1 MSLIKGVIL
10 DMDGVIAN
18 TLELQYE
25 VNLELAKK
33 LNINF
38 TRKDNQL
45 LQGLS
50 RRETVKSMIKRS
62 EQEMDHNLIEEL
74 STIKN
79 DRYQKLIQN
88 LTKEDIM
95 PGMESFIKELYQRNI
110 PIAVASA
117 SQNAKKVIHSLQLES
132 YISYIVD
139 VKTLKKGKP
148 DPEIF
153 LTAAKAIQIEPRDCV
168 AVEDGDAGMLGI
180 LKTEMFSVG
189 IGNSE
194 ILQKADWTIP
204 NTSELTYKRLMEKI

>member
-18 TLELQYE
+18 TLELQFE

-33 LNINF
+33 LNIDF
-38 TRKDNQL
+38 TREDNQL

-62 EQEMDHNLIEEL
+62 DLEMDHNLIEEL
-74 STIKN
+74 STLKN

-194 ILQKADWTIP
+194 ILQKANWTIP
-204 NTSELTYKRLMEKI
+204 NTSELTYKRLINKL